1 LVDDKPAGLFPEA
14 PPGSY
19 VSGDVPA
26 TENPELTAITVLFV
40 REHNR

>member
-1 LVDDKPAGLFPEA
+1 
-14 PPGSY
+14 